1 MIVRLLLPV
10 VMLLCL
16 VGSVSAMTLGV
27 TVANGLVRSESQVQ
41 ALAAY
46 LESRLG
52 EPVSW
57 RVFASDTKLHDWLN
71 RFQQV
76 DLAVLDADYLQEQV
90 PGEFFRLGRGLRP
103 DGSATAMVVMRQG
116 SDPKTLE
123 QVQQALLT
131 MEQTVAGKAL
141 LENLGLR
148 QFVAAPRGLPSR
160 NVTAA
165 EKPRPQAPPPPA
177 AVVRKTQPAPIATPL
192 VKRSVAPAPRS
203 LPTPTRVVAAP
214 VAARPRPKPPAP
226 IAAPAPAPVAAAVP
240 APVAAPL
247 PSQITT
253 NTLALG
259 VLPGNSLVRTEA
271 EAARFGGYLAAGLG
285 VPVTVRVFADH
296 SALQHWLSSQPGSEL
311 AVLDAGLINSAEPK
325 FTRLARIVR
334 PGGQRQEALVIRGDA
349 DPQLQRRMQQ
359 LLLGMSG
366 NPEGLRVLGE
376 VGLEGFAAETAAAPM
391 TASPAPPPQPVP
403 PPVLAQP
410 VVPQPAAVVT
420 PVPATSAPR
429 PVAVATA
436 PAIRVNAAALPAIG
450 VQAERQGRWDD
461 AIRIYQQILAGHSGQ
476 VELWLRIAD
485 IQAMLGRSH
494 DAALSMLWM
503 LDAIADDAALFH
515 RLAQAH
521 AVNGQFRAALAASKQ
536 AVTLAPGNDDY
547 LRSHAQ
553 LAAWLGDSATV
564 RESYLKILTRGWAD

>member
-1 MIVRLLLPV
+1 MIARLLLPV
-10 VMLLCL
+10 VLLLCL
-16 VGSVSAMTLGV
+16 AGSVSAMTLGV

-41 ALAAY
+41 ALATY

-76 DLAVLDADYLQEQV
+76 DLAVLDADYLQGQV
-90 PGEFFRLGRGLRP
+90 PGEFFRLGRGVRP
-103 DGSATAMVVMRQG
+103 DGSATALVVMRQG
-116 SDPKTLE
+116 SDPKTL
-123 QVQQALLT
+123 QRAQQALLS
-131 MEQTVAGKAL
+131 MGQSSDGKAL

-148 QFVAAPRGLPSR
+148 EFVAAPRVLPSR
-160 NVTAA
+160 NVTAS
-165 EKPRPQAPPPPA
+165 EKPRPVAPPPPA
-177 AVVRKTQPAPIATPL
+177 PVARKTKPAPVPASV
-192 VKRSVAPAPRS
+192 VKRSVALAPRS
-203 LPTPTRVVAAP
+203 LPTPPRAVVAP
-214 VAARPRPKPPAP
+214 VAARPRPRPQPQS
-226 IAAPAPAPVAAAVP
+226 PAPVAAAAPAPAP

-247 PSQITT
+247 PSQTAT
-253 NTLALG
+253 KTLSIGL
-259 VLPGNSLVRTEA
+259 LPGNSLVRTEA
-271 EAARFGGYLAAGLG
+271 EAGRLVGYLAAGLKM
-285 VPVTVRVFADH
+285 PVTVRVFADNN
-296 SALQHWLSSQPGSEL
+296 ALQNWLAAQPGSEL
-311 AVLDAGLINSAEPK
+311 AVLDAARASQAEP
-325 FTRLARIVR
+325 RLQRQARIVR

-349 DPQLQRRMQQ
+349 DPQLQRRVQD

-366 NPEGLRVLGE
+366 SPEGLKVLGE
-376 VGLEGFAAETAAAPM
+376 VGLDSFAAETDATDKAAP
-391 TASPAPPPQPVP
+391 TLPQPQPVVA
-403 PPVLAQP
+403 PVASAATPLPAP
-410 VVPQPAAVVT
+410 VAA
-420 PVPATSAPR
+420 SAPSR
-429 PVAVATA
+429 LTAAGA
-436 PAIRVNAAALPAIG
+436 PAKAAALPAIG

-461 AIRIYQQILAGHSGQ
+461 AIRLYQQILAGQPGQ

-521 AVNGQFRAALAASKQ
+521 AVNGQFRAALAASSR

>member
-1 MIVRLLLPV
+1 MIARLLLPV
-10 VMLLCL
+10 VLLLCL
-16 VGSVSAMTLGV
+16 AGSVSAMTLGV

-57 RVFASDTKLHDWLN
+57 RVFASDSVLHDWLN
-71 RFQQV
+71 RFREV
-76 DLAVLDADYLQEQV
+76 DLAVLDADYLQGQV
-90 PGEFFRLGRGLRP
+90 PGEFFRLGRGVRP
-103 DGSATAMVVMRQG
+103 DGSTTALVVMRQG
-116 SDPKTLE
+116 SDPKTL
-123 QVQQALLT
+123 QRAQQALLS
-131 MEQTVAGKAL
+131 MGQSNDGKAL
-141 LENLGLR
+141 LDNLGLR
-148 QFVAAPRGLPSR
+148 EFVAAPRVLPSR

-177 AVVRKTQPAPIATPL
+177 PVVSKTRPAPAAPPL
-192 VKRSVAPAPRS
+192 ARRSVAPAPRTQAA
-203 LPTPTRVVAAP
+203 PARVAKAP
-214 VAARPRPKPPAP
+214 VAVRPSPQPTAP
-226 IAAPAPAPVAAAVP
+226 QPIV
-240 APVAAPL
+240 APL
-247 PSQITT
+247 PSQSVS
-253 NTLALG
+253 NALALG

-271 EAARFGGYLAAGLG
+271 EAARLVGYLASGLG
-285 VPVTVRVFADH
+285 VPVTVRVFADR
-296 SALQHWLSSQPGSEL
+296 SALQHWLSTQPGSEL
-311 AVLDAGLINSAEPK
+311 AVLDAAQAGTAEPRLQ
-325 FTRLARIVR
+325 RLARIVR

-349 DPQLQRRMQQ
+349 DPRLQRRIQD
-359 LLLGMSG
+359 LLLGMAG
-366 NPEGLRVLGE
+366 NPEGLKVLGE
-376 VGLEGFAAETAAAPM
+376 VGLEGFSAETPAPMVAAPVEV
-391 TASPAPPPQPVP
+391 PPPPQPLPMTP
-403 PPVLAQP
+403 PPAP
-410 VVPQPAAVVT
+410 AVVPTVAAAAT
-420 PVPATSAPR
+420 RTAPVPTAAPL
-429 PVAVATA
+429 AV
-436 PAIRVNAAALPAIG
+436 NSAALPAIG

-461 AIRIYQQILAGHSGQ
+461 AIRIYQQLLASQSGQ

-503 LDAIADDAALFH
+503 LDAIADDASLFH

-536 AVTLAPGNDDY
+536 ALALAPGNDDY

>member
-1 MIVRLLLPV
+1 MIARMLLSA

-57 RVFASDTKLHDWLN
+57 RVFASDAVLHDWLN
-71 RFQQV
+71 RFRQV
-76 DLAVLDADYLQEQV
+76 DLAVLDADYLQGQL

-116 SDPKTLE
+116 SDPTTLE
-123 QVQQALLT
+123 RAQQALLT
-131 MEQTVAGKAL
+131 MEQTADGKAL
-141 LENLGLR
+141 LETLGLR
-148 QFVAAPRGLPSR
+148 QFVAAPRVLPSR
-160 NVTAA
+160 NVKAA
-165 EKPRPQAPPPPA
+165 EKPRPLAPPPPA
-177 AVVRKTQPAPIATPL
+177 PVARKTQPAPVPAP
-192 VKRSVAPAPRS
+192 VVRRSVAPAPRA
-203 LPTPTRVVAAP
+203 LPTPRRAVVAP
-214 VAARPRPKPPAP
+214 VAARPRPRPQSPATVAA
-226 IAAPAPAPVAAAVP
+226 AAPAPVV
-240 APVAAPL
+240 APL
-247 PSQITT
+247 PSQTAT
-253 NTLALG
+253 KTLSLG
-259 VLPGNSLVRTEA
+259 LLPGNSLVRTEA
-271 EAARFGGYLAAGLG
+271 EAGRLVAYLAAGLQM
-285 VPVTVRVFADH
+285 PVTVRVFADNN
-296 SALQHWLSSQPGSEL
+296 ALQHWLAAQPGSEL
-311 AVLDAGLINSAEPK
+311 AVLDAARASQAEPRLQ
-325 FTRLARIVR
+325 RLARIVR

-349 DPQLQRRMQQ
+349 DPQLQRRVQD

-366 NPEGLRVLGE
+366 NPEGLKVLGE
-376 VGLEGFAAETAAAPM
+376 VGLDSFAAETDATAKAAPTLLPPQPQPQPLVAPVAAAAAP
-391 TASPAPPPQPVP
+391 PAPV
-403 PPVLAQP
+403 
-410 VVPQPAAVVT
+410 AASA
-420 PVPATSAPR
+420 PSRPTSAG
-429 PVAVATA
+429 VT
-436 PAIRVNAAALPAIG
+436 VNAAALPAIG

-461 AIRIYQQILAGHSGQ
+461 AIRLYQQILAGQPGQ

-503 LDAIADDAALFH
+503 LDAIADDAALYH

-536 AVTLAPGNDDY
+536 ALALAPGNDDY

>member
-1 MIVRLLLPV
+1 MIARLLLPV

-16 VGSVSAMTLGV
+16 AGSVSAMTLGV

-57 RVFASDTKLHDWLN
+57 RVFASDTVLHDWLN
-71 RFQQV
+71 RFREV
-76 DLAVLDADYLQEQV
+76 DLAVLDADYLQGQV
-90 PGEFFRLGRGLRP
+90 PGEFFRLGRGVRP

-123 QVQQALLT
+123 RAQRELLS
-131 MEQTVAGKAL
+131 MEQTSDGKAL
-141 LENLGLR
+141 LETLGLR
-148 QFVAAPRGLPSR
+148 QFVAAPRVLPSR
-160 NVTAA
+160 VAATAS

-177 AVVRKTQPAPIATPL
+177 PVVRKSKPVAVPV
-192 VKRSVAPAPRS
+192 VKRNLAPAPRS
-203 LPTPTRVVAAP
+203 LSKPPRTVATPVP
-214 VAARPRPKPPAP
+214 ARPRPLPS
-226 IAAPAPAPVAAAVP
+226 AARSVV
-240 APVAAPL
+240 VPL
-247 PSQITT
+247 PSQSTT
-253 NTLALG
+253 TSLALG

-271 EAARFGGYLAAGLG
+271 EAARLVGYLAAGLKM
-285 VPVTVRVFADH
+285 PVTVRVFADN
-296 SALQHWLSSQPGSEL
+296 SALQNWISAQPGSEL
-311 AVLDAGLINSAEPK
+311 AVLDAAQAGEAAPRLH
-325 FTRLARIVR
+325 RLARIVR

-349 DPQLQRRMQQ
+349 DPLLQRRVEE

-366 NPEGLRVLGE
+366 NPEGLKVLGE
-376 VGLEGFAAETAAAPM
+376 VGLDGFAAETAAPVMAAP
-391 TASPAPPPQPVP
+391 TLLPPPQPRS
-403 PPVLAQP
+403 AP
-410 VVPQPAAVVT
+410 VVAQPAAVVT
-420 PVPATSAPR
+420 PVVTAAAPR
-429 PVAVATA
+429 PAAMVATA
-436 PAIRVNAAALPAIG
+436 AARFTTEELPRIG

-461 AIRIYQQILAGHSGQ
+461 AIRLYQQILASQPGQ

-503 LDAIADDAALFH
+503 LGAIDNDAALFH

-521 AVNGQFRAALAASKQ
+521 AVNGQFRAALAASTQ
-536 AVTLAPGNDDY
+536 AVALAPGNDDY

-553 LAAWLGDSATV
+553 LAAWVGDSPTV

>member
-1 MIVRLLLPV
+1 MIARMLLSA

-57 RVFASDTKLHDWLN
+57 RVFASDAVLHDWLN
-71 RFQQV
+71 RFRQV
-76 DLAVLDADYLQEQV
+76 DLAVLDADYLEGQV
-90 PGEFFRLGRGLRP
+90 PGEFFRLGRGVRP
-103 DGSATAMVVMRQG
+103 DGSASAMVVMRQG
-116 SDPKTLE
+116 SNPNMLE
-123 QVQQALLT
+123 RAQQALLT
-131 MEQTVAGKAL
+131 MEQTTDGKAL
-141 LENLGLR
+141 LETLGLR
-148 QFVAAPRGLPSR
+148 QFVAAPRILPSR
-160 NVTAA
+160 VTAQAA
-165 EKPRPQAPPPPA
+165 EKPRPVAPPPPA
-177 AVVRKTQPAPIATPL
+177 PVARKTKPAPVPAPVVR
-192 VKRSVAPAPRS
+192 RSVVPAPRS
-203 LPTPTRVVAAP
+203 LPTPPRAVVATA
-214 VAARPRPKPPAP
+214 AARPRPQPQSPAP
-226 IAAPAPAPVAAAVP
+226 AVAAAPAPPAPAPVV
-240 APVAAPL
+240 APL
-247 PSQITT
+247 PSQTAT
-253 NTLALG
+253 NSLSLG
-259 VLPGNSLVRTEA
+259 LLPGNSLVRTEA
-271 EAARFGGYLAAGLG
+271 EAGRLVGYLAAGLKM
-285 VPVTVRVFADH
+285 PVTVRVFADNND
-296 SALQHWLSSQPGSEL
+296 LQNWLAAQPGSEL
-311 AVLDAGLINSAEPK
+311 AVLDAARASQAEPRLQ
-325 FTRLARIVR
+325 RLARIVR

-349 DPQLQRRMQQ
+349 DPQLQRRLQD

-366 NPEGLRVLGE
+366 NPEGLKVLGE
-376 VGLEGFAAETAAAPM
+376 VGLDSFAAETDATAKGAPTLPQPQPQPQPVVAPVTHAAAP
-391 TASPAPPPQPVP
+391 PPLPV
-403 PPVLAQP
+403 
-410 VVPQPAAVVT
+410 AA
-420 PVPATSAPR
+420 SAPSR
-429 PVAVATA
+429 PTA
-436 PAIRVNAAALPAIG
+436 AGVTVNAAALPAIG

-461 AIRIYQQILAGHSGQ
+461 AIRLYQQILTSQPGQ

-536 AVTLAPGNDDY
+536 ALALAPGNDEY

>member
-1 MIVRLLLPV
+1 MIARLLLPV

-16 VGSVSAMTLGV
+16 VGSASALTLGV

-57 RVFASDTKLHDWLN
+57 RVFASDTVLHDWLN
-71 RFQQV
+71 RFREV
-76 DLAVLDADYLQEQV
+76 DLAVLDADYLQGQV
-90 PGEFFRLGRGLRP
+90 PGEFFRLGRGERP
-103 DGSATAMVVMRQG
+103 DGSATALVVMRQG

-123 QVQQALLT
+123 RAQQALLT
-131 MEQTVAGKAL
+131 MEQSSDGKAL
-141 LENLGLR
+141 LETLRLR
-148 QFVAAPRGLPSR
+148 QFVGAPRVLPSR
-160 NVTAA
+160 VAAQAA
-165 EKPRPQAPPPPA
+165 EKPRSVAPPPPA
-177 AVVRKTQPAPIATPL
+177 AVVRKSKPAPVAAA
-192 VKRSVAPAPRS
+192 VVQRSVAPAPRS
-203 LPTPTRVVAAP
+203 LPVPPRV
-214 VAARPRPKPPAP
+214 
-226 IAAPAPAPVAAAVP
+226 IAAPAPARPRSLPAVP
-240 APVAAPL
+240 APAAIVAAPL
-247 PSQITT
+247 PSQNTT
-253 NTLALG
+253 NALALG

-271 EAARFGGYLAAGLG
+271 EAARLVGYLAAGLRM
-285 VPVTVRVFADH
+285 PVTVRVFADN
-296 SALQHWLSSQPGSEL
+296 SALQHWLSLQPGSEL
-311 AVLDAGLINSAEPK
+311 AVMDAGQASHAEPRLQ
-325 FTRLARIVR
+325 RLARIVR
-334 PGGQRQEALVIRGDA
+334 PGGQRQEAMVIRGDA
-349 DPQLQRRMQQ
+349 DPLLLRRVQN

-366 NPEGLRVLGE
+366 NPEGLQVLGE
-376 VGLEGFAAETAAAPM
+376 VGLEGFAEETAA
-391 TASPAPPPQPVP
+391 TALAVPTLLPPQPQ
-403 PPVLAQP
+403 PVVVQAQP
-410 VVPQPAAVVT
+410 VVAPVVS
-420 PVPATSAPR
+420 VAAPR
-429 PVAVATA
+429 PAPVVAID
-436 PAIRVNAAALPAIG
+436 PIRVNSAALPAIG

-461 AIRIYQQILAGHSGQ
+461 AIRLYQQILASQSGQ

-503 LDAIADDAALFH
+503 LDAIADDASLFH

-536 AVTLAPGNDDY
+536 ALALAPGNDDY